1 MELSIIGGLQLGLSS
16 LSDPMVVVMIAL
28 GCLLGTLIG
37 ALPGLGPSS
46 GCSLLLPIA
55 ISMPDPRQGLAL
67 LCSIYLG
74 CMFGGRITAILINVP
89 GDAAAVATTFDGY
102 PLMQQGRGATA
113 LGVSACSSFFG
124 GLCSFAALTIA
135 APALARLGLLF
146 GPPEFF
152 SVMLFG
158 FAAVIG
164 MADDKI
170 LRSVITLMTGILL
183 GCIGIDTVSGAM
195 RYVFVPQMFEGLS
208 FAVCALGLFGMCE
221 TMRTAEENRMYTGLG
236 DQKLTFH
243 LRDVL
248 PRKEERKPV
257 IISTLRSTLLG
268 AFIGFLPGA
277 GGTIATFVTYSM
289 EKSLSKHPEQFGK
302 GCVEGVAAP
311 EAANNASVG
320 GALIPMFALG
330 IPGSGTTAVILG
342 AMIMFGLQTGPR
354 VFEKSGHIVW
364 ASIVALYVANIFLLF
379 INTALI
385 PVFVKAIDV
394 GQKYLK
400 AIIIPTV
407 LIGVYAI
414 TYGTF
419 AFYIVFACCVLGYFF
434 KKHGYPVPPMLLALV
449 LFDTMEESFR
459 QSIAISRGN
468 YLVFFQRPISLL
480 FIILAVLWMMIP
492 VFKQIIKKVRKAKAA
507 QKFFVMT

>member
-1 MELSIIGGLQLGLSS
+1 MGINIGEGLLLGLNS

-55 ISMPDPRQGLAL
+55 VTMPDPRQGLAL

-102 PLMQQGRGATA
+102 PLMQNGRGAVA
-113 LGVSACSSFFG
+113 LGVSAMSSFFG
-124 GLCSFAALTIA
+124 GLVSFGALTIA

-183 GCIGIDTVSGAM
+183 GCVGIDTVSGAM

-208 FAVCALGLFGMCE
+208 FSVCALGLFGMCE
-221 TMRTAEENRMYTGLG
+221 TIRTAEENRRYEGLTKT
-236 DQKLTFH
+236 KLSFH
-243 LRDVL
+243 LRDML
-248 PRKEERKPV
+248 PAKGERKQTV
-257 IISTLRSTLLG
+257 ISVLRSTLLG
-268 AFIGFLPGA
+268 GFIGFLPGA

-289 EKSLSKHPEQFGK
+289 EKSLSKHPEDFGK

-330 IPGSGTTAVILG
+330 IPGSATTAIILG
-342 AMIMFGLQTGPR
+342 AMTMFGLQTGPR

-364 ASIVALYVANIFLLF
+364 ASIVALYVANIFRLF
-379 INTALI
+379 INTAMI
-385 PVFVKAIDV
+385 PLFVKAIDV

-419 AFYIVFACCVLGYFF
+419 AFYVVFICCVLGYFF

-459 QSIAISRGN
+459 QSIAISRRN
-468 YLVFFQRPISLL
+468 YMIFFQRPISLT

-492 VFKQIIKKVRKAKAA
+492 VFKMLLKKMRASKVSAG
-507 QKFFVMT
+507 